1 MGSIVTVDLSTVEFG
16 SNFQVI
22 FKWGSNF
29 QMFLKIRL
37 RAPKSFVEL
46 ILHTR
51 NKKFGI
57 KCANYFTFC
66 KLYYLCG
73 KWYIF
78 VFGFNSILK
87 MFIKYPVCEKYCVCS
102 SRKCKDTI
110 SDYLME

>member
-1 MGSIVTVDLSTVEFG
+1 MGSIVTVDLSIVEFG
-16 SNFQVI
+16 SSFQVF

-29 QMFLKIRL
+29 QVFLKIRL

-73 KWYIF
+73 KWSFLSLASIQFFKCLVSTQYVKST
-78 VFGFNSILK
+78 VFAAVGNA
-87 MFIKYPVCEKYCVCS
+87 
-102 SRKCKDTI
+102 DTI